1 MGGEGVDIDCM
12 WGNECVRVCVVGRG
26 GGKLYVQVVRCPVY
40 MVDICKDHVSARA
53 EEEVVV
59 YLG

>member
-1 MGGEGVDIDCM
+1 MCVHVYVWEGEGGGEV
-12 WGNECVRVCVVGRG
+12 
-26 GGKLYVQVVRCPVY
+26 YVQVVRCPVY

>member
-1 MGGEGVDIDCM
+1 MCL
-12 WGNECVRVCVVGRG
+12 CVYVYVCVCVWEG
-26 GGKLYVQVVRCPVY
+26 GGVCAGSMLPSD